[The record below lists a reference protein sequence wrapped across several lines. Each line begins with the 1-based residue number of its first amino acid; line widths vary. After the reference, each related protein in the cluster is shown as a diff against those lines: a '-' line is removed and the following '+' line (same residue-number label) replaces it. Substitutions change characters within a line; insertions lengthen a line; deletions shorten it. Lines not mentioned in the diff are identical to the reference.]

1 MDIEQYHDARLENIQ
16 KQIASLECIHPS
28 NCKKIRYKLASNNSK
43 MFKLQCVRCGEL
55 IGEWIPH
62 NSIEKPDEIK
72 EIDDGLRENYQLSY
86 FELQKALQGRIKE
99 INKKDF
105 HEWYKTY
112 LQSEDWFEKRRLVFE
127 RCDGWCEGCGVKRSI
142 QVHHKTYQNVGNEF
156 LFELL
161 GVCKDCHERIH
172 EEAENENTY

>member
-16 KQIASLECIHPS
+16 KQINSLECTHP
-28 NCKKIRYKLASNNSK
+28 KKEVRYKLASNNSK
-43 MFKLQCVRCGEL
+43 MWKEQCIRCGETF
-55 IGEWIPH
+55 GEWIPH
-62 NSIEKPDEIK
+62 KDITNPDERR
-72 EIDDGLRENYQLSY
+72 EIDDNLRNIYSQTC
-86 FELQKALQGRIKE
+86 FELRKALQDRVNE

-105 HEWYKTY
+105 HEWYKAY
-112 LQSEDWFEKRRLVFE
+112 LQSEDWHEKRRLVYD
-127 RCDGWCEGCGVKRSI
+127 RCNGICEGCRLKRST

-172 EEAENENTY
+172 EEVENENTG